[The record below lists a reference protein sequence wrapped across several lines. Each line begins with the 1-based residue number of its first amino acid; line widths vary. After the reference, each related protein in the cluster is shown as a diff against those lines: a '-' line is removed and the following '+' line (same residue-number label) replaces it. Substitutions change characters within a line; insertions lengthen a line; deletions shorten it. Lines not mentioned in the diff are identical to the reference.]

1 MSVHFVEI
9 YLTVVTVAVAPRVLL
24 LEPQKNWEKLP
35 VAQTLAIHGL

>member
-24 LEPQKNWEKLP
+24 FFAPKNWEKLP
-35 VAQTLAIHGL
+35 VARTLAIHGL